1 MKATRQPG
9 EKGQPLTWR
18 TVVKR
23 AAPVALAVVAF
34 YLVLPRV
41 TAVLGAWPSLS
52 ALNPVWFG
60 AAVAAEGLSLSCAF
74 ALQRLALGTSKW
86 YAVITSGL
94 TGNAITNA
102 MPGGD
107 AVGAAVQFR
116 MLGKAGIDADAAV
129 SGLGT
134 FSFLQVGGLLA
145 LPIFSIPAI
154 LFGTPVPR
162 GLLDSA
168 LLGIAGFALFAGCSV
183 LLLRTSRPLELFGRG
198 AQWLWNNISRRKPP
212 LTGLDQRLLHDR
224 DVGKTVLGTNWRQAV
239 VLSTGRLGFDFACLL
254 AVLHATKS
262 NPRPSLVLLA
272 YGSAGVIGLIPVTP
286 GGLGLVEASLSGFL
300 ILAGVGAGDA
310 LLATLAYR
318 IISYWLPTL
327 AGPLTYFLF
336 RRRYGPPDRAHHPP
350 GG

>member
-9 EKGQPLTWR
+9 EKGQALTWR

-23 AAPVALAVVAF
+23 AAPVALALVAF

-52 ALNPVWFG
+52 ALNPAWFG

-198 AQWLWNNISRRKPP
+198 TQWLWNSISRRKPP
-212 LTGLDQRLLHDR
+212 LTGLDHRGRPAGDPRLQDYL
-224 DVGKTVLGTNWRQAV
+224 VLATNTRRTTDLFHVPPPLRAARPG
-239 VLSTGRLGFDFACLL
+239 SPTAGRLTIENQGTQASRFTRSRNGTVPALMVNPGRRPYGVTSPGCDVRRSRSPSSGSRRRARHRPTARPLGLGACLL
-254 AVLHATKS
+254 L
-262 NPRPSLVLLA
+262 RP
-272 YGSAGVIGLIPVTP
+272 G
-286 GGLGLVEASLSGFL
+286 
-300 ILAGVGAGDA
+300 
-310 LLATLAYR
+310 R
-318 IISYWLPTL
+318 
-327 AGPLTYFLF
+327 
-336 RRRYGPPDRAHHPP
+336 
-350 GG
+350 

>member
-1 MKATRQPG
+1 MDHLSVEPEVVCAHHWPVAFHSATDEPMKATSQPG
-9 EKGQPLTWR
+9 GKGQPLTWR

-60 AAVAAEGLSLSCAF
+60 AAVAAEGLSLACAF

-102 MPGGD
+102 IPGGD

-145 LPIFSIPAI
+145 LPIFSVPAI

-198 AQWLWNNISRRKPP
+198 IQWLWNNISRRKPP

-224 DVGKTVLGTNWRQAV
+224 ERRQDGAGHE
-239 VLSTGRLGFDFACLL
+239 LAAGRRTF
-254 AVLHATKS
+254 H
-262 NPRPSLVLLA
+262 R
-272 YGSAGVIGLIPVTP
+272 SAGVRLRLPVGRSARDQVQPTPIAAWLTGLP
-286 GGLGLVEASLSGFL
+286 AWS
-300 ILAGVGAGDA
+300 A
-310 LLATLAYR
+310 
-318 IISYWLPTL
+318 
-327 AGPLTYFLF
+327 
-336 RRRYGPPDRAHHPP
+336 
-350 GG
+350 